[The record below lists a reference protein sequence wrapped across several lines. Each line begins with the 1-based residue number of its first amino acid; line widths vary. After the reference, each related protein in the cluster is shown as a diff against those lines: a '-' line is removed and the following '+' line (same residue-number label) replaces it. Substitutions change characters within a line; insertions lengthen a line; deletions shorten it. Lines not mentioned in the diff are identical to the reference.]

1 MILKNLFPQNHAY
14 HDSHRYQHIDSDTDI
29 ICLSDLKV
37 SYRSHLALEQVNG
50 CFEEG
55 SLTAIIGPNGGGKS
69 TLLKSIL
76 GMVPVSTGSV
86 VIDNRLR
93 GNIAYLPQHTNLDR
107 SFPLVV
113 QDVVASGHC
122 QHEGFFKRFDRKLQ
136 LRVEEALDEVG
147 MLDCMNRALDELS
160 GGQFQRVLFARLFLQ
175 DADCIFMDEPFT
187 AIDTYTIN
195 DLMKIITKW
204 HKAGK
209 TLLIVNH
216 DMDLVQDHFPT
227 SLLVARRIL
236 DWGPTKDIVTLEN
249 LRRAKNI
256 SRHLE
261 SPDLKVTDDLFHAAK
276 QFRASK
282 PKECLTAKVG
292 AKSKDKAV

>member
-1 MILKNLFPQNHAY
+1 MRVSYQNH
-14 HDSHRYQHIDSDTDI
+14 
-29 ICLSDLKV
+29 V
-37 SYRSHLALEQVNG
+37 ALEQVNG

-76 GMVPVSTGSV
+76 GMVPVSSGNV
-86 VIDNRLR
+86 KLANCLR

-107 SFPLVV
+107 SFPMIV

-122 QHEGFFKRFDRKLQ
+122 QHEGFFKRFDNKLRE
-136 LRVEEALDEVG
+136 RVEIALDEVD
-147 MLDCMNRALDELS
+147 MLDCKNRALDELS
-160 GGQFQRVLFARLFLQ
+160 GGQFQRVLFARLALQ
-175 DADCIFMDEPFT
+175 DADCILMDEPFT

-195 DLMKIITKW
+195 DLMKIIAKW

-209 TLLIVNH
+209 TLLVVNH
-216 DMDLVQDHFPT
+216 DMDLVQDYFPT

-236 DWGPTKDIVTLEN
+236 DWGPTKNIVTLEN
-249 LRRAKNI
+249 LKRAKNI

-261 SPDLKVTDDLFHAAK
+261 SPDLKVTDDLFNAAK

-282 PKECLTAKVG
+282 PKECTNAKLNT
-292 AKSKDKAV
+292 KSKDNAV

>member
-1 MILKNLFPQNHAY
+1 MILKNLFPEKQSL
-14 HDSHRYQHIDSDTDI
+14 HDDIRYQSIQNNKDV
-29 ICLSDLKV
+29 ICLNGLQV
-37 SYRSHLALEQVNG
+37 NYRNHTALEKIDG

-55 SLTAIIGPNGGGKS
+55 SLTAMIGPNGGGKS
-69 TLLKSIL
+69 TLLKSIM
-76 GMVPVSTGSV
+76 GMVPLAKGSV
-86 VIDNRLR
+86 TIDHRFK

-122 QHEGFFKRFDRKLQ
+122 QHEGFFKGFGKSLQ
-136 LRVEEALDEVG
+136 EKVEAALDEVG

-160 GGQFQRVLFARLFLQ
+160 GGQFQRVLFARLALQ
-175 DADCIFMDEPFT
+175 NADCIFMDEPFT

-195 DLMKIITKW
+195 DLMELIIKW

-227 SLLVARRIL
+227 TLMVARRIL
-236 DWGPTKDIVTLEN
+236 DWGNTKDIITLDN
-249 LRRAKNI
+249 LRHAKHI

-261 SPDLKVTDDLFHAAK
+261 NPDLVITDELFQKQAQSQSQNQIKVNHD
-276 QFRASK
+276 
-282 PKECLTAKVG
+282 
-292 AKSKDKAV
+292 